1 MISEQNI
8 TWVVLWLGK
17 KKQNQTNQKKPK
29 NQSAD
34 DLPYFI
40 RMQTSWK
47 NAHIPETEQD
57 TPNRIDETLVGGAIY
72 KYFCVHKL
80 DFYI

>member
-1 MISEQNI
+1 MISEQNL
-8 TWVVLWLGK
+8 TLAVLWLGK
-17 KKQNQTNQKKPK
+17 KNPKQPKQKKTPE

-57 TPNRIDETLVGGAIY
+57 TPNRIDETL
-72 KYFCVHKL
+72 
-80 DFYI
+80 